1 MKQLNRTLAVLLILG
16 LLTGCT
22 VKKSRSDLSP
32 LGEFYHN
39 TTAHY
44 NGYFN
49 ANELLMAS
57 ILSLEGQ
64 QEDNYNQLLP
74 VYKYLEVENPQSVA
88 QDLDLAIEKVSVVVN
103 LHRYSKWTDDCYLLF
118 GKAKYLKQDYES
130 AEEAFRFFSL
140 EFTPEK
146 MEKEEEGAKKERKEG
161 NKKKSSKKKRK
172 SSKKAKKKERKQ
184 KTKARDKYKKD
195 VRKAKK
201 AGKPLPEKPT
211 ILLSKEERLAIEA
224 KKKAE
229 EANKKAKE
237 EPKNKNND
245 DGLLKHRP
253 AYQEGMVW
261 YAKTLIERDK
271 YDAADRIL
279 MELEE
284 DNKTYEDILSQLA
297 TVRAY
302 SYIKQKKYAL
312 AIPAMREAIKRE
324 KDKALKSRYAYIMA
338 QLFEL
343 QSNYKGAYDG
353 YKEALNYRPDYTMAF
368 NCRLKISQN
377 AYASGQGTA
386 VAARKD
392 LEKMLK
398 DPKNALYKD
407 QIYYAMAEID
417 MESGD
422 LPSGIE
428 NYKLSVKHS
437 VQNRSQKA
445 ESYLALAN
453 IYYDKENYVSA
464 KNYFDSTLQVMAVA
478 DERYKEVE
486 AYANNLKEIA
496 ENIQVIALQDS
507 LLRIST
513 LSDEEKEELALE
525 IKKKRDEERRKAL
538 KEKNQ
543 QGSSYGPAIQKGR
556 PSPSVGAL
564 QKESSFFAYDD
575 RSKKR
580 GSREFTRKWG
590 GRTLEDDWRRSAQQD
605 VAFDND
611 SSYDTGVLTEEE
623 IKKLLG
629 DVPET
634 DADVAAAKLKIQE
647 AMSKLGV
654 LYRERLESNEKAIA
668 ILEELNEKYPGNTFE
683 LDSWYQLYLAYQ
695 DKGNQA
701 KAKYY
706 ADKIVDKYP
715 NTAYALIIQNPN
727 YADELVKEEQKLN
740 NYYDDAYNDFQAGNY
755 KGAFEKSSSAKD
767 KFGAANPLQPKFALL
782 AAMSTGSLEGKDA
795 YVQELKNVVAKYP
808 DTEEQRRA
816 KEILRLLGE
825 TTASLPGGAEEA
837 LKNFKVEEDKLHYVI
852 IVFSNFEIKLND
864 AKIKV
869 SDYNQKYHKL
879 DRLRISN
886 IFLGQSAEDRLPILV
901 LRRFKNKA
909 EAMKYYSG
917 TKLNSKDFL
926 EEKMGFEVFPIT
938 QNNYRQILKDKAID
952 NYRIFFE
959 ENYLNN

>member
-1 MKQLNRTLAVLLILG
+1 LKQLNKILAVLLFLG
-16 LLTGCT
+16 SLTGCT

-57 ILSLEGQ
+57 VVSLEAQ
-64 QEDNYNQLLP
+64 QEDNYNKLLP
-74 VYKYLEVENPQSVA
+74 IYKYLEVENPQAVA

-146 MEKEEEGAKKERKEG
+146 MEKEEEGAKKERKEK
-161 NKKKSSKKKRK
+161 NKKKSRKKKRK

-184 KTKARDKYKKD
+184 KIKARDKYRKAVK
-195 VRKAKK
+195 KAKK
-201 AGKPLPEKPT
+201 SGKPAPEKPT
-211 ILLSKEERLAIEA
+211 ILLSKDERMALEA
-224 KKKAE
+224 KE
-229 EANKKAKE
+229 KAKE
-237 EPKNKNND
+237 KDENTEQDNKNKNND
-245 DGLLKHRP
+245 DGMLKHRP

-271 YDAADRIL
+271 YDAADRL
-279 MELEE
+279 MEELDN
-284 DNKTYEDILSQLA
+284 DNKTYEDIRSELA
-297 TVRAY
+297 AVRAY
-302 SYIKQKKYAL
+302 SFIRQKQYEL

-324 KDKALKSRYAYIMA
+324 KDKALKSRYAFIMA

-343 QSNYKGAYDG
+343 QNNFKGAYDG

-368 NCRLKISQN
+368 NCRLKMSQN

-398 DPKNALYKD
+398 DPKNMLFKD
-407 QIYYAMAEID
+407 QIYYAMAQID
-417 MESGD
+417 MKSGD
-422 LPSGIE
+422 LPSGIA
-428 NYKLSVKHS
+428 NYKLSVKNS
-437 VQNRSQKA
+437 IQNRSQKA

-453 IYYDKENYVSA
+453 IYFDKENYVSA

-486 AYANNLKEIA
+486 AYAKNLKEIA

-513 LSDEEKEELALE
+513 LSDEEKEELAME

-538 KEKNQ
+538 AQKAT
-543 QGSSYGPAIQKGR
+543 QGSSVGPAIRR
-556 PSPSVGAL
+556 PATPGAL

-580 GSREFTRKWG
+580 GNREFTRKWG
-590 GRTLEDDWRRSAQQD
+590 SRTLEDDWRRSAQQD
-605 VAFDND
+605 VAFGDDDAFD
-611 SSYDTGVLTEEE
+611 SGVLTEEE

-634 DADVAAAKLKIQE
+634 DADIAAAKLKIQE

-668 ILEELNEKYPGNTFE
+668 ILEELNAKYPGNTYE
-683 LDSWYQLYLAYQ
+683 LDSWYQLYLAHQ
-695 DKGNQA
+695 DEGNQA
-701 KAKYY
+701 QAKVY

-727 YADELVKEEQKLN
+727 YADELVKEEQELN
-740 NYYDDAYNDFQAGNY
+740 NYYDEAYNDFQDGNY
-755 KGAFEKSSSAKD
+755 KGAFEKSSAAKD

-782 AAMSTGSLEGKDA
+782 TAMSTGNLEGKEA
-795 YVQELKNVVAKYP
+795 YIQALRNVVAKYP

-825 TTASLPGGAEEA
+825 TSASLPGGASEA
-837 LKNFKVEEDKLHYVI
+837 LKNFKLEDDKLHYVI
-852 IVFSNFEIKLND
+852 IVFSDFEVKLNE
-864 AKIKV
+864 AKITV

-886 IFLGQSAEDRLPILV
+886 IFLGQNAEDRLPILV

-926 EEKMGFEVFPIT
+926 EEKLGFEVFPIT

-952 NYRIFFE
+952 NYRIFFQ